1 MSEYQL
7 VVLLGDSLLMD
18 TIEASLRKERTLS
31 VVRIQS
37 DVKNWQAC
45 IEVLCPDLVIF
56 DWGTPRAQ
64 IALSLLR
71 DQPGMPLIGIDITT
85 NNVTVLNSRQ
95 CTPLAAN
102 DLAEVI
108 RLQTFG
114 GQKIRRRISVRGRL
128 GSFAMTSCD
137 IYYSN

>member
-18 TIEASLRKERTLS
+18 TVEASLRKKRALGM
-31 VVRIQS
+31 VRIQGDIDS
-37 DVKNWQAC
+37 WQAC

-56 DWGTPRAQ
+56 DWGTPGAQ

-71 DQPGMPLIGIDITT
+71 NQPGIPLIGIDITT
-85 NNVTVLNSRQ
+85 NNVTVLSSCQ

-102 DLAEVI
+102 DLTEVI
-108 RLQTFG
+108 QLQTFI
-114 GQKIRRRISVRGRL
+114 GQKIKRRSSVL
-128 GSFAMTSCD
+128 GNWSLD
-137 IYYSN
+137 ILQ